1 MKLKMNEQQKK
12 NQTNNYQ
19 SFVGI
24 DVSKSKL
31 DVTILT
37 KPSEKHPFHFVVS
50 NDSKGIKQL
59 VNQLEKQK
67 IDKQTTLFSFED
79 TGVYSLPL
87 GCFFS
92 EQNLAYWMIPAIEIK
107 RSKGISRG
115 KTDKADSKDIAFY
128 SLIHLHKLRLSQ
140 IPEKAILEL
149 KLLFTERE
157 KLMKAT
163 RLMESTQE
171 GIGYLPKEVLT
182 KTLKLNKNIVKQLRT
197 AITKIDTTIKQ
208 IIDEHEAIKKQFEL
222 IQSQPG
228 IGPQTALYL
237 ILVTKSFQSF
247 ENWRQL
253 ACYSGV
259 APFEYSSGSSIR
271 GRTKVS
277 HLADKKLKTLL
288 NLCALNAKKWDP
300 QIKEYFEKKVAEGK
314 PKMLVLNNIRAKLL
328 ARVFAIINRGTPYV
342 NLQKFAA

>member
-1 MKLKMNEQQKK
+1 MNLSIKEQEKK
-12 NQTNNYQ
+12 YQPHIYQ
-19 SFVGI
+19 SYVGI

-31 DVTILT
+31 DVTILIT
-37 KPSEKHPFHFVVS
+37 PSEKHLFHFVVS
-50 NDSKGIKQL
+50 NDNKGINQL
-59 VNQLEKQK
+59 LNQLEKQK

-87 GCFFS
+87 GCFLS
-92 EQNLAYWMIPAIEIK
+92 EQMLDYWMIPAIEIK

-128 SLIHLHKLRLSQ
+128 SLTHLHKLRLSQ

-157 KLMKAT
+157 KLLKAT

-171 GIGYLPKEVLT
+171 GIGYMPKEVLV
-182 KTLKLNKNIVKQLRT
+182 KTLKLNKNIVKQLKT
-197 AITKIDTTIKQ
+197 AITKIDSTIKQ
-208 IIDEHEAIKKQFEL
+208 IIDENEAVKKQFEL

-300 QIKEYFEKKVAEGK
+300 QLKEYFEKKVAEGK
-314 PKMLVLNNIRAKLL
+314 PKMLVLNNLRAKLL

>member
-1 MKLKMNEQQKK
+1 MKLNIKK
-12 NQTNNYQ
+12 QEKKSQSHLYQ
-19 SFVGI
+19 CYVGI

-31 DVTILT
+31 DVTILST
-37 KPSEKHPFHFVVS
+37 PSEKRPFHFVVS
-50 NDSKGIKQL
+50 NNNKGINQL
-59 VNQLEKQK
+59 LTQLEKQK
-67 IDKQTTLFSFED
+67 IDAKATLFSFED

-87 GCFFS
+87 GCFLS
-92 EQNLAYWMIPAIEIK
+92 EQNLHYWMIPAIEIK

-128 SLIHLHKLRLSQ
+128 SYTHLHKLRLSQ
-140 IPEKAILEL
+140 LPEKTILEL
-149 KLLFTERE
+149 KILFTERE
-157 KLMKAT
+157 KLLKAT

-171 GIGYLPKEVLT
+171 GIGFLPKAALAT
-182 KTLKLNKNIVKQLRT
+182 ALKLNKATVKQLKAAVSKVDA
-197 AITKIDTTIKQ
+197 AIKKLIA
-208 IIDEHEAIKKQFEL
+208 ENEVIKKQFEL

-300 QIKEYFEKKVAEGK
+300 QLKEYFEKKVAEGK
-314 PKMLVLNNIRAKLL
+314 PKMLVLNNLRAKLL